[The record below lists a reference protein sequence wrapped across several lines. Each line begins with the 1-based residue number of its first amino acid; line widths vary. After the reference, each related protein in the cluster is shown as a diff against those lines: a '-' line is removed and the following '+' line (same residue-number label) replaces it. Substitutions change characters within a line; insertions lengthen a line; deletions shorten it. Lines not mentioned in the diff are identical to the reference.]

1 MSSKLQIL
9 TGVLFVALQC
19 LLTEQS
25 GICRVSLFIIYLI
38 VSISGMGHS
47 YS

>member
-1 MSSKLQIL
+1 MSSKLQTP
-9 TGVLFVALQC
+9 TGVLFDALQC

-25 GICRVSLFIIYLI
+25 GSCRVSLFIIDLI